1 VLKCEKSL
9 QSLNVSKMLEGFG
22 ECLDCTAYRQNSF
35 TEKAGATSK
44 EACKCNAGY
53 FGETLC
59 EGCPVGKIKVWRN
72 ISVIIMCILFDD
84 FPYQHMMEEM
94 HRISLGAAREW
105 TKLSSVTI
113 VFLVIRL

>member
-1 VLKCEKSL
+1 MLKCGKSL
-9 QSLNVSKMLEGFG
+9 QSLRVSNGSEGFG

-53 FGETLC
+53 FGETSC
-59 EGCPVGKIKVWRN
+59 EGCPAGKIKVQRN

-105 TKLSSVTI
+105 TKLSFVTI